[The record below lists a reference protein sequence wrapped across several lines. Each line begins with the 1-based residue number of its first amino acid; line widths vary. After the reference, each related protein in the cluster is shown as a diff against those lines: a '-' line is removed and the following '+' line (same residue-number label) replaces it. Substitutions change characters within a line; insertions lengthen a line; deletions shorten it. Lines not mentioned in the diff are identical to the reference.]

1 MVRSVREAAL
11 SCPICLKA
19 CLRADH
25 WKSDNGGGGG
35 GETKKKQTRKTQPK
49 EKIINNI
56 LE

>member
-35 GETKKKQTRKTQPK
+35 NKKKQTNKKNPTQRK
-49 EKIINNI
+49 NNQQYS
-56 LE
+56 

>member
-35 GETKKKQTRKTQPK
+35 EQKKNKQEKPNPKKK
-49 EKIINNI
+49 
-56 LE
+56 

>member
-35 GETKKKQTRKTQPK
+35 TKKNKQEKPNPK
-49 EKIINNI
+49 KK
-56 LE
+56 

>member
-11 SCPICLKA
+11 SCPICLKV

-35 GETKKKQTRKTQPK
+35 GQKKKQTRKTQPK